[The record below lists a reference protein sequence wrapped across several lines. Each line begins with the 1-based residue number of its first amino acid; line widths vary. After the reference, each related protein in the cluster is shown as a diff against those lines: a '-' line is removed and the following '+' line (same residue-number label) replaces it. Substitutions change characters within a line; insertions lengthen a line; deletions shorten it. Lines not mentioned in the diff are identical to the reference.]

1 MAVWEYKVETG
12 RGLMGQLEPK
22 PEDILPYLNKLG
34 DGTQPED
41 YSELFDKP
49 EEETAPTEIKPDP
62 SKKMPKRNRP
72 LLHHILL
79 MNTK

>member
-34 DGTQPED
+34 DAGW
-41 YSELFDKP
+41 ELVVVLP
-49 EEETAPTEIKPDP
+49 LTE
-62 SKKMPKRNRP
+62 KRRICGFTSDLCRP
-72 LLHHILL
+72 IRAATISHHRAGPCS
-79 MNTK
+79 

>member
-34 DGTQPED
+34 DAGWELVVVLPLTEKKED
-41 YSELFDKP
+41 LWIYKRPMPTNTSGYDKP
-49 EEETAPTEIKPDP
+49 
-62 SKKMPKRNRP
+62 S
-72 LLHHILL
+72 
-79 MNTK
+79 